1 MLGAQPSA
9 SGGQGLSSSGLSP
22 ASSRLFGTRTPGGQA
37 MACAP
42 RRHPQRH
49 FSLRS
54 PPDLSAY
61 PTQPSTYSPAGHPGG
76 CDELVISLRSPPA
89 GGGAQVPALRK
100 ILGSLS
106 QLASLSRQSSAWA
119 SRTGLSPP
127 GRESAD
133 FLSRPP
139 RHPPTFPASA
149 GFSKCPHGL
158 LQTLLPC
165 QEGRGDRAAPRPGAT
180 SPQPDWAL
188 PEALLCPSEL
198 GVGREGMVLKRR
210 LPQAAWSSH
219 AMKGVL

>member
-133 FLSRPP
+133 FLSPHP
-139 RHPPTFPASA
+139 GTHPPSQLLLASLSVRTGFFRPCCPVKTAEETELPQGLELRLPSQTGRSQKHCSAHRSWEWGGKGWSLSA
-149 GFSKCPHGL
+149 GCPRQPGVP
-158 LQTLLPC
+158 TL
-165 QEGRGDRAAPRPGAT
+165 
-180 SPQPDWAL
+180 
-188 PEALLCPSEL
+188 
-198 GVGREGMVLKRR
+198 
-210 LPQAAWSSH
+210 
-219 AMKGVL
+219 